1 MEDKSKNGLD
11 RKMIFDLQKHF
22 KAVYLYNDRNERISL
37 NEYPNATY
45 IELIGNNGYIY
56 PQIKMREGGY
66 LSVDI
71 LKKKA
76 KDRVKSKNF
85 AEVVSKKLRNELPN
99 TLRFTSYG
107 LSVERELNES
117 EIEFIEDELNGYY
130 YKKEYKDEKLVA
142 FLFVPNR
149 HNRSELEKRMKK
161 II

>member
-1 MEDKSKNGLD
+1 MKDKSKNGLD
-11 RKMIFDLQKHF
+11 RKLIFDLQKHF

-56 PQIKMREGGY
+56 PQIKMKEGGY

-76 KDRVKSKNF
+76 KDRIKSKRF
-85 AEVVSKKLRNELPN
+85 SEVVSEKLRNELPN

-107 LSVERELNES
+107 LSVERELNEY
-117 EIEFIEDELNGYY
+117 EVKLIEDELNGYY
-130 YKKEYKDEKLVA
+130 YKKEYKDEKVVA

-149 HNRSELEKRMKK
+149 HNLNELEKRLKK
-161 II
+161 

>member
-1 MEDKSKNGLD
+1 MEDKSKNGLN
-11 RKMIFDLQKHF
+11 RKLIFDLQKHF

-56 PQIKMREGGY
+56 PQIKMRVGGY

-85 AEVVSKKLRNELPN
+85 AEVVSEKLRNELPN
-99 TLRFTSYG
+99 TLRFTFYG
-107 LSVERELNES
+107 LSVERELNED
-117 EIEFIEDELNGYY
+117 EVRLIENELSGYY
-130 YKKEYKDEKLVA
+130 YKKEYKDEKIVA

-149 HNRSELEKRMKK
+149 HNRNELEKRFKK
-161 II
+161 

>member
-1 MEDKSKNGLD
+1 MEDKSKNGLN
-11 RKMIFDLQKHF
+11 RKLIFDLQKHF
-22 KAVYLYNDRNERISL
+22 KAVYLYNEKNERISL

-56 PQIKMREGGY
+56 PQIKMREDGY
-66 LSVDI
+66 LSVNI

-85 AEVVSKKLRNELPN
+85 AEVVSEKLRNELPN

-107 LSVERELNES
+107 LSVERELNED
-117 EIEFIEDELNGYY
+117 EVKLIEDELNGYY
-130 YKKEYKDEKLVA
+130 YKKEYKDEKVVA

-149 HNRSELEKRMKK
+149 HNRNELEKRLKK
-161 II
+161 

>member
-1 MEDKSKNGLD
+1 MMENKSKNGLD

-76 KDRVKSKNF
+76 KDRVKSKRF
-85 AEVVSKKLRNELPN
+85 AEIISEKLRNELPSA
-99 TLRFTSYG
+99 LRFTSYG
-107 LSVERELNES
+107 LSVERELNGS
-117 EIEFIEDELNGYY
+117 EIEFIENELNGYY
-130 YKKEYKDEKLVA
+130 YKKEYKDEKLVT

-149 HNRSELEKRMKK
+149 HNRNELEKRFKK
-161 II
+161 

>member
-1 MEDKSKNGLD
+1 MMENKSKNGLD

-76 KDRVKSKNF
+76 KDRFKSKRF
-85 AEVVSKKLRNELPN
+85 AEIISEKLRNELPSA
-99 TLRFTSYG
+99 LRFTSYG
-107 LSVERELNES
+107 LSVERVKWE
-117 EIEFIEDELNGYY
+117 
-130 YKKEYKDEKLVA
+130 
-142 FLFVPNR
+142 
-149 HNRSELEKRMKK
+149 
-161 II
+161 

>member
-1 MEDKSKNGLD
+1 MEDKSKNGLN
-11 RKMIFDLQKHF
+11 RKLIFDLQKHF
-22 KAVYLYNDRNERISL
+22 KAVYLYNDRNERIAL

-56 PQIKMREGGY
+56 PQIKMRAGGY
-66 LSVDI
+66 LSVDV

-76 KDRVKSKNF
+76 KDRVKSKKF
-85 AEVVSKKLRNELPN
+85 AEVVSEKLRNELPN
-99 TLRFTSYG
+99 AIRFTSYG

-117 EIEFIEDELNGYY
+117 EVEFIENELDGYY

-149 HNRSELEKRMKK
+149 HNRSELEKRFKK
-161 II
+161 

>member
-1 MEDKSKNGLD
+1 MEDNSKNGLN
-11 RKMIFDLQKHF
+11 RKLIFDLQKHF
-22 KAVYLYNDRNERISL
+22 KAVYLYNDRYERISL

-56 PQIKMREGGY
+56 PQIKMREDGY

-85 AEVVSKKLRNELPN
+85 AEVVSEKLRNELPN

-107 LSVERELNES
+107 LSVERELNED
-117 EIEFIEDELNGYY
+117 EVRLIENELDGYY

-149 HNRSELEKRMKK
+149 HNRSELEKRLKK
-161 II
+161 

>member
-1 MEDKSKNGLD
+1 MEYKSKNGLN
-11 RKMIFDLQKHF
+11 RNLIFDLQKHF
-22 KAVYLYNDRNERISL
+22 KAVYLYNEKNERISL

-56 PQIKMREGGY
+56 PQIKMREDGY

-76 KDRVKSKNF
+76 KDRVKSKKF
-85 AEVVSKKLRNELPN
+85 AEVVSEKLRNELPN

-107 LSVERELNES
+107 LSVERELNED
-117 EIEFIEDELNGYY
+117 EVRLIENELDGYY
-130 YKKEYKDEKLVA
+130 YKKQYKDEKLVA

-149 HNRSELEKRMKK
+149 HNRSELEKRFKK
-161 II
+161 